1 MKCCLARGKGAY
13 MNWLDIVFLIILV
26 LAAFNGWRTGL
37 VRSLLMLGGV
47 IGGAYLA
54 GRFSPQVR
62 DALTFIGDPSVATVV
77 AFVVIFGATLLA
89 AWLVGLLARNLV
101 HAVLLGWLDSLGGL
115 VFGAFTSALFLTA
128 LIVALGSHPI
138 GPVPHILKGSATARW
153 LADNMPF
160 VMGMMPEEFRDVMGT
175 FSKVE
180 HPTAQVVGVR
190 LSDLSPSQVR
200 VTATLRL
207 DNPNTFGGNIQTVR
221 YKIWHYQGAMRVLL
235 GEGEKKALRL
245 KASGPTE
252 VALDIIVK
260 EAGKAGAVF
269 AEVSQRRAVTLAVEG
284 QVALRFP
291 SEDIQTPF
299 QASGDY
305 PVQ

>member
-1 MKCCLARGKGAY
+1 
-13 MNWLDIVFLIILV
+13 MNWLDIIFLIILV

-47 IGGAYLA
+47 IGGAFLA

-62 DALTFIGDPSVATVV
+62 DALTFISDPSVATVA
-77 AFVVIFGATLLA
+77 AFVVIFGATLIA
-89 AWLVGLLARNLV
+89 AWLVGLLVRNLV
-101 HAVLLGWLDSLGGL
+101 HTFLLGWLDSLGGIAFG
-115 VFGAFTSALFLTA
+115 VFTAAVSLTA
-128 LIVALGSHPI
+128 LIVAVGSHPI
-138 GPVPHILKGSATARW
+138 GPLPGVLKGSATARW

-175 FSKVE
+175 FAKVE
-180 HPTAQVVGVR
+180 RPQARVAQVR
-190 LSDLSPSQVR
+190 LHDLTPSQVK

-207 DNPNTFGGNIQTVR
+207 DNPNSFGGNIQQVR
-221 YKIWHYQGAMRVLL
+221 YQIWHQQGGVRVLL

-252 VALDIIVK
+252 VALDIAVRD
-260 EAGKAGAVF
+260 AGKAGAIF
-269 AEVSQRRAVTLAVEG
+269 TEASHRRAVSLAMEG
-284 QVALRFP
+284 KVSMRFP
-291 SEDIQTPF
+291 SEDLEITF

-305 PVQ
+305 PIE